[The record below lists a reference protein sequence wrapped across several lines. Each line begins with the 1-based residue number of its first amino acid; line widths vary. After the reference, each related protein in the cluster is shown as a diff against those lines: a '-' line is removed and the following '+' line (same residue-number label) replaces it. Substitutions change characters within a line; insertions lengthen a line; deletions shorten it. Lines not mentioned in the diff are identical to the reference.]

1 MMNEHL
7 ILIDTVG
14 DIDNFTANYE
24 HTETGL
30 TGQLQFIKL
39 GNEYSVFGELHTGET
54 IEETVVIEASSAPT
68 PKQIFWLVAE
78 VLKALLCPE
87 CGDKTNPE

>member
-1 MMNEHL
+1 MNEHL

-24 HTETGL
+24 HVASGAV
-30 TGQLQFIKL
+30 GQIQFIKL
-39 GNEYSVFGELHTGET
+39 GNDYSVFGQLHTGET
-54 IEETVVIEASSAPT
+54 IEETVTIEASAAPT

-78 VLKALLCPE
+78 VLKAVFCPE
-87 CGDKTNPE
+87 CGDKTDPE